1 MKMNLDVVYNDGS
14 TAAASVAAVD
24 FVVFEETYDRSVAK
38 FQTELKFTDLC
49 WLSWHSLSRKQKDLG
64 EFHAWLEN
72 VESVTFGEDSEIVPL
87 ESKANTGQ

>member
-49 WLSWHSLSRKQKDLG
+49 WLS
-64 EFHAWLEN
+64 
-72 VESVTFGEDSEIVPL
+72 
-87 ESKANTGQ
+87 